1 MSNPPKKKRL
11 APVPIIWTVSPEGIS
26 SNIGQRNKDASKTYR
41 ALDQDALDL
50 YKGNDDDEWI
60 DADSTEDPNIEER
73 SQFDLR
79 RQSTKKLLANLKELS
94 DGLGL
99 EGFLVIADQDHRQP
113 YFFQGGSFLLDLF
126 LRGLIDKG
134 DAISR
139 FAIWTAGTKSRK
151 NPAVNLPAP
160 VVSTVCKVFEVK
172 NSPGSN
178 LVQTIN
184 EKSSTNPS
192 LDVSKDNTPEFL
204 DSDKQYK
211 GRPGNRY
218 VCQGSLTEN
227 HTYITEKLKEIYS
240 KAIGITKS
248 TTHWPGTNTQYKLK
262 KKDLMLSIADNPV
275 QLSATHFSQTIKKI
289 SLPDTWVVLRG
300 LKNNWISLVPF
311 VEPENPA
318 PINIDEANSTNS
330 NN

>member
-1 MSNPPKKKRL
+1 MTTTSSINQASAIFQGSSKVPWTMSNPPKKKRL

-60 DADSTEDPNIEER
+60 DADSTEDPNI
-73 SQFDLR
+73 
-79 RQSTKKLLANLKELS
+79 
-94 DGLGL
+94 
-99 EGFLVIADQDHRQP
+99 ADQDHRQP

-160 VVSTVCKVFEVK
+160 VVSTVFKVSETK

-218 VCQGSLTEN
+218 VCQGILAKN
-227 HTYITEKLKEIYS
+227 HSYIADKLKEMYS

-248 TTHWPGTNTQYKLK
+248 MTCWPGTNTEYQLEK
-262 KKDLMLSIADNPV
+262 KGLMLSIADNPV

-311 VEPENPA
+311 VEPENPS
-318 PINIDEANSTNS
+318 PINIDEENSTNS
-330 NN
+330 NKENNVNENTTT